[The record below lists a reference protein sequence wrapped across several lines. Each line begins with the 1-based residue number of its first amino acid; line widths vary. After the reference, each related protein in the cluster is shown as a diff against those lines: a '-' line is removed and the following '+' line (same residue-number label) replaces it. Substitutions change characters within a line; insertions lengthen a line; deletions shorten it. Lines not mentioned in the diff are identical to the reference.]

1 MKKQPANQNNID
13 PKDLMAV
20 ERATTALLGT
30 AISLIVLGFVIEKFE
45 LFLHLLTLQL
55 ADNSTKVPQLSHVIF
70 YKYLSISV
78 VIAGILLALFTYK
91 YYTTWIKHL
100 QRNEVSTDK
109 KIYFIL
115 SVFIAIIGIVL
126 MASMLFI

>member
-1 MKKQPANQNNID
+1 MNKNNID

-45 LFLHLLTLQL
+45 LFLHLITLEL
-55 ADNSTKVPQLSHVIF
+55 ADNSSKVPQLSHVAF
-70 YKYLSISV
+70 YKYLSIMV

-100 QRNEVSTDK
+100 KNQEINPDK
-109 KIYFIL
+109 KIFFVL
-115 SVFIAIIGIVL
+115 AVFIATIGVVL
-126 MASMLFI
+126 MLSMLVI